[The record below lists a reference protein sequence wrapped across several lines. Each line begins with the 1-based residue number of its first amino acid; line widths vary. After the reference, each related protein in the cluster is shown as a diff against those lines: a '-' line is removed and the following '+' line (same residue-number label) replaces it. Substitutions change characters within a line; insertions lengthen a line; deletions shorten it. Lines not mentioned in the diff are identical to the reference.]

1 MALQKEKLEDFINAA
16 KHIIESQQH
25 DQEKLLFEVT
35 QEDDAEIEELTKLI
49 DAPIVE
55 DPEKSYDLFY
65 NGIQAFLLR
74 ILPQDAQIRKPILE
88 LKSIFLSGK
97 EKKHI
102 KYGKRGADS
111 RMSYMD
117 RMEDVI
123 DILTQW
129 SQTPNEYLKLA
140 HLFLQKNKE
149 LGYIPEDREI
159 SDYI

>member
-1 MALQKEKLEDFINAA
+1 MAVRKEKLEDFINAA
-16 KHIIESQQH
+16 RQIVESQQH
-25 DQEKLLFEVT
+25 DQEKLLFEIT
-35 QEDDAEIEELTKLI
+35 QEDDAEIKELTKLI
-49 DAPIVE
+49 DAQTIE
-55 DPEKSYDLFY
+55 DPDKSYDLFY
-65 NGIQAFLLR
+65 NGIQAFLLK
-74 ILPQDAQIRKPILE
+74 ILPQDTKIRKPILE

-97 EKKHI
+97 EKENI

-111 RMSYMD
+111 RMSYME

-140 HLFLQKNKE
+140 HLFLVKNKE